1 MSVAPE
7 KISSLH
13 VGPIWP
19 AFLIGLVLL
28 LTLLWS
34 GVLVWLTYLLL
45 SALL

>member
-1 MSVAPE
+1 MSAVPE

-13 VGPIWP
+13 VEPIWP
-19 AFLIGLVLL
+19 AFLIGFALL
-28 LTLLWS
+28 LTLLWG